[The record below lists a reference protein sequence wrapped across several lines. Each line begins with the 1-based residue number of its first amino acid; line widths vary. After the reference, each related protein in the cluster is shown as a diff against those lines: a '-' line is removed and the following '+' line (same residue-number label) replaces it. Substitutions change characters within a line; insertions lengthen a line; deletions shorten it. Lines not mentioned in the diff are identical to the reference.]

1 MKIFAY
7 IWPLGLVVLS
17 NIVYNIAAKSTPAQM
32 NPLASLVVTYL
43 VGAAV
48 SAILYFLLPG
58 GGEKKNFI
66 VELSKLNWA
75 PFVLGIVIVGL
86 EVGYIYAYRAGWQVS
101 TAAIVQ
107 SVFLAIALLFVG
119 WLLYHEDMSIRKL
132 LGLGICLA
140 GLYFLNT

>member
-66 VELSKLNWA
+66 AELSKLNWA